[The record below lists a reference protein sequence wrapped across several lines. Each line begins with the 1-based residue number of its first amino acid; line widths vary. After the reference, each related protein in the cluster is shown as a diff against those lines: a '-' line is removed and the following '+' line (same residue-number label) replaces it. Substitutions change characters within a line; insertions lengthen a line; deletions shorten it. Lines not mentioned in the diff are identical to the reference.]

1 MSVLCNVI
9 TLSLDGDYFATFC
22 YLWVKY
28 SVLNR
33 IQVHMQQALFIP
45 TSFDNMFWKG
55 HDCMKSI
62 HYNINAFNVFRKSTH
77 YV

>member
-45 TSFDNMFWKG
+45 TSFDNKF
-55 HDCMKSI
+55 
-62 HYNINAFNVFRKSTH
+62 
-77 YV
+77 